1 MFILPYNTELRLAS
15 RPYVVYSIILLCF
28 IIFYFQLQSN
38 KRVDAVFES
47 YCASIQAKEG
57 EETDEYDY
65 MRRSPGLC
73 YFYLYLLHYRS
84 NPEDWIEYQL
94 KTFKDE
100 FSRELLEKYAV
111 FELEHYEEFRQREIP
126 DSLDEKLMYFP
137 ETFNPVKMLTS
148 ALSHSGWSHII
159 FNLIFFFAFAPAL
172 EIIIRNKLKFIGLIV
187 ILSFVIGI
195 AYSLVSLARDQNI
208 PTLGLSGVV
217 TGMIGLSA
225 FLMPQARIRTVFWY
239 FSFARVFSI
248 PAWILAAW
256 FIGWDIYDL
265 FTRTS
270 NGGVNLTAHVTG
282 GLAGYFFGV
291 MFFKKEKQLAQ
302 YELNLEIDYMRSKR
316 EGISSIAT
324 LFKGDRA
331 YVDNKQREEQ
341 ARRDFERYSETLY
354 RYVKAGKTGEANLHL
369 LEKYDLFAN
378 SPEIYIDLF
387 HEIGQWKKKR
397 VYFCTAR
404 LIIDL
409 LIENKKYGLLAEV
422 IKSVLEEDPDF
433 VIGDPKDLL
442 IIINQLISF
451 HEYKIA
457 YQLVKD
463 AEKKYNSHVNLV
475 ECSLLEARILWD
487 HLDQADKA
495 KEILQSRIDK
505 VDTDDKNKL
514 QDFLRLISA

>member
-38 KRVDAVFES
+38 KKVDAVFDS
-47 YCASIQAKEG
+47 YCASIQASEN
-57 EETDEYDY
+57 EEIDEYDY
-65 MRRSPGLC
+65 MRRSPGAC
-73 YFYLYLLHYRS
+73 HTFLYLLHYRS
-84 NPEDWIEYQL
+84 NPENWIEYQL

-100 FSRELLEKYAV
+100 YSRELLEKFSLY
-111 FELEHYEEFRQREIP
+111 ELKHYKEFRKRDIP

-137 ETFNPVKMLTS
+137 ETFNPVTMLTS
-148 ALSHSGWSHII
+148 SLSHGGWSHII

-172 EIIIRNKLKFIGLIV
+172 EIIIRSKFKYIGLIV
-187 ILSFVIGI
+187 ALTFVIGI
-195 AYSLVSLARDQNI
+195 TYSLVSLARGQNI
-208 PTLGLSGVV
+208 PTLGLSGIV

-225 FLMPQARIRTVFWY
+225 YLMPQARIRTVFWY

-248 PAWILAAW
+248 PAWILAIW
-256 FIGWDIYDL
+256 FIGWDMYDL

-270 NGGVNLTAHVTG
+270 NGGVNLTAHVSG
-282 GLAGYFFGV
+282 GLAGYFMG
-291 MFFKKEKQLAQ
+291 MLFFKKEKQLAQ

-341 ARRDFERYSETLY
+341 AKQDFERYTEALY
-354 RYVKAGKTGEANLHL
+354 RFVKAGKTGEANLHL
-369 LEKYDLFAN
+369 LQKYDLFAS
-378 SPEIYIDLF
+378 SPEIYLDLF

-404 LIIDL
+404 LVIDL
-409 LIENKKYGLLAEV
+409 LVETKKYGLLPNV
-422 IKSVLEEDPDF
+422 IKPCLEEDPDF

-442 IIINQLISF
+442 IVVNQLVSF
-451 HEYKIA
+451 HEYNLA
-457 YQLVKD
+457 YQIVKD
-463 AEKKYNSHVNLV
+463 AEKKYAKHVNLI
-475 ECSLLEARILWD
+475 ECSLLEARILWEYLEQPD
-487 HLDQADKA
+487 TA

-505 VDTDDKNKL
+505 VGTDDKNKL